1 MVGTAIWCLHD
12 PPPLKRLSVI
22 WRQAFPRTVGQWGHI
37 SSQDDASIF
46 LMEHP
51 QGELGSVLKAEKL
64 CSAQVA
70 WHTWVSE
77 KIPFYWGHEKMKASD
92 RKAMFYSFML
102 GKYQVNF
109 FVILKWY
116 KDTIKGIV
124 I

>member
-1 MVGTAIWCLHD
+1 
-12 PPPLKRLSVI
+12 
-22 WRQAFPRTVGQWGHI
+22 
-37 SSQDDASIF
+37 
-46 LMEHP
+46 
-51 QGELGSVLKAEKL
+51 
-64 CSAQVA
+64 
-70 WHTWVSE
+70 
-77 KIPFYWGHEKMKASD
+77 MKASD